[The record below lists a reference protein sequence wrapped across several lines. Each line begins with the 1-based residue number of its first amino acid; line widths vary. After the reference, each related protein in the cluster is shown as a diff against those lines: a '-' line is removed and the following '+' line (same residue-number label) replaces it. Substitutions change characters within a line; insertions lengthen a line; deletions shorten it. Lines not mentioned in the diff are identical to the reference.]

1 MKKLILIFFAV
12 LIFSGIGYAQV
23 NNLTDRELLIQLYTK
38 VDGIEKTLYKIT
50 TNNESTQKDIYVLD
64 RRVTTNETN
73 FASFCKRFDDLTI
86 RWNALIAVF
95 FASLLGMVVW
105 VVRNSYVIRKEN
117 NKPN

>member
-1 MKKLILIFFAV
+1 MKKIILIFFAV

-38 VDGIEKTLYKIT
+38 VDGIEKSLYKIT
-50 TNNESTQKDIYVLD
+50 INNESIQKDISVLD

-73 FASFCKRFDDLTI
+73 FASFCKRFDDLTV
-86 RWNALIAVF
+86 RWNALITVF
-95 FASLLGMVVW
+95 FASLLGMIAW

-117 NKPN
+117 DRNN